1 MSIGVIFSSICSTE
15 IISKHSTWCKT
26 FIFTRI
32 SEWIWIYYITN
43 HWISHN
49 ISCFLTKLVLKCPLS
64 FLQCFTLF
72 MAPLLL
78 GNNQKIGLKMKT
90 RHDSRCRKNR
100 RNSERS
106 EQQASVGSPNG
117 AGGSGGWG
125 ALWAPPAG
133 VLGGR
138 ATYENFLAFRA
149 P

>member
-117 AGGSGGWG
+117 AGGRSEPLQRGS
-125 ALWAPPAG
+125 
-133 VLGGR
+133 
-138 ATYENFLAFRA
+138 
-149 P
+149 